1 MFIARIHFLFSRYF
15 LRSFE
20 AEILKTI
27 EKNGC
32 SYTKTN
38 AAWSSLETIGTR
50 KRFLLQFAGL
60 GLSKHIL
67 PGAAVQRT
75 NKATDVQE
83 LLPSDTFSYFELG
96 SGFFLGG
103 GLSCCHC
110 SLYSVSSLWLR
121 LRFIGAISA
130 HRNIN
135 GFLFFKI
142 TV

>member
-50 KRFLLQFAGL
+50 KRFLLQFALL

-96 SGFFLGG
+96 LVFFSGG
-103 GLSCCHC
+103 GGVKLLS
-110 SLYSVSSLWLR
+110 
-121 LRFIGAISA
+121 
-130 HRNIN
+130 
-135 GFLFFKI
+135 LFTVQCLI
-142 TV
+142 T